1 MPGPIDY
8 SKIVIVPDFDTA
20 EWWMGT
26 KQHKYLVRQC
36 KICSHKWFPPF
47 PACNK
52 CTSMDLT
59 WFETSGKGVLHSYVV
74 VTQPILSAFIEA
86 VPYVVGLIELDDCHE
101 ADGSLVRIAGVL
113 MNDEEDVAIG
123 LPVAVE
129 FETTK
134 DPNVVIPRWKV
145 SGTTENTWKFTE

>member
-36 KICSHKWFPPF
+36 NDCSHKWFPPF
-47 PACNK
+47 PACSK
-52 CTSMDLT
+52 CTSMDLS
-59 WFETSGKGVLHSYVV
+59 WFETSGKGVIHSYVV

-101 ADGSLVRIAGVL
+101 ADGSLVRVAGVL
-113 MNDEEDVAIG
+113 LDDEDAVAIG
-123 LPVAVE
+123 LPVEVR
-129 FETTK
+129 FDETK
-134 DPNVVIPRWKV
+134 EPNIVIPRWKI
-145 SGTTENTWKFTE
+145 SGTAENAWRFAE